1 MGELTADM
9 IRKKSSIS
17 MPCKTTEELAPL
29 QETFGQER
37 AVRALRFGLG
47 IGNQGFNIYVAG
59 MPGTGRSSTVRRFL
73 GELAAAMPAPS
84 DWCYVNNFKDAY
96 TPRALELPAGKGNE
110 FAADMKRF
118 IDGVSRAIPQAF
130 ESEDYSN
137 RREATLKSV
146 QEESKRVLL
155 NLEQKVQK
163 QGFVIQSTRIG
174 LFIIPV
180 VDGKPLNE
188 QQLMSLPPNERNE
201 IEENREKLGEEVRN
215 TLLQVRRL
223 ENKIEEAV
231 RKLNH
236 DVTLYAID
244 GLITELLEKYS
255 RAAEIKEYLEEV
267 RGDIVANAEQFL
279 TPPKELLQQQQ
290 QIPFQWRREASLRKY
305 DVNVIVDNSS
315 TKGAPVVTETNPAYA
330 NVLGRI
336 EREALFGALTTD
348 FTMIHAGALHKAN
361 GGYLVLNALELLRD
375 MMAYEVLKKSLQSS
389 SIKIEDVGE
398 RLGFLSTKSL
408 RPEPIPLKTK
418 VVLIGDPILY
428 QRLFELDPEF
438 KELFKV
444 KADFDTSIDRNDE
457 NLESYASFL
466 CMISQKEKLKYLDT
480 SGVDKIV
487 EHSARMADHQDKL
500 STRFAEVADIVRE
513 ANYYA
518 SEEGSQNIT
527 GEHVKKAI
535 EERIYRSNL
544 IQEKIQE
551 AIQKGF
557 ILIDTKGEAVGQVN
571 GLTIMGLGDISFG
584 SPSRVTATIGLGRGR
599 VIDIERE
606 AKLGGPIH
614 TKGVM
619 ILGGYL
625 ADKFSQERPLSLS
638 ARLVFEQSYGM
649 VEGDSASSTEL
660 YSILSCL
667 AGLPV
672 KQNYAVTGSVN
683 QKGEVQAIG
692 GINQKIEGYYEV
704 CKAKGL
710 TGEQGILMPESN
722 VQNLMLKEEV
732 VEAVRAG
739 KFHIHSVKTIDEGI
753 SILTGKK
760 AGTRTADRSFE
771 EGTVNYLVDK
781 RLHEMAERMTQFSK
795 PATEEP
801 RKQAIAESE
810 NKMA

>member
-1 MGELTADM
+1 M

>member
-1 MGELTADM
+1 
-9 IRKKSSIS
+9 

-29 QETFGQER
+29 EETIGQKR
-37 AVRALRFGLG
+37 AESALKFGLG
-47 IGNQGFNIYVAG
+47 IANQGFNIYVAG

-73 GELAAAMPAPS
+73 GELAPAKPVPS
-84 DWCYVNNFKDAY
+84 DWCYVNNFKDTY
-96 TPRALELPAGKGNE
+96 TPKALELPAGKGNE
-110 FAADMKRF
+110 FAEDMKRF
-118 IDGVSRAIPQAF
+118 IEGVSRAIPQAF

-146 QEESKRVLL
+146 QEESKKVLL
-155 NLEQKVQK
+155 NIEQKVQK
-163 QGFVIQSTRIG
+163 QGFIIQSTRIG
-174 LFIIPV
+174 LFLIPV
-180 VDGKPLNE
+180 VEGKPVNE
-188 QQLMSLPPNERNE
+188 QQLLSLPPNVRNE
-201 IEENREKLGEEVRN
+201 IEKSREELGEEVRN
-215 TLLQVRRL
+215 TLGQVRRL
-223 ENKIEEAV
+223 ENKAEEAV
-231 RKLNH
+231 TKLDR

-255 RAAEIKEYLEEV
+255 QAARIKEYLEEV
-267 RGDIVANAEQFL
+267 RGDIIANVEQFL
-279 TPPKELLQQQQ
+279 TPPKELMQQQQ
-290 QIPFQWRREASLRKY
+290 QIPLQWRREASLRKY

-315 TKGAPVVTETNPAYA
+315 TKGAPVIRETNPVYA

-348 FTMIHAGALHKAN
+348 FTMIHAGALHRAN

-375 MMAYEVLKKSLQSS
+375 MMAYEVLKKSLQNN

-398 RLGFLSTKSL
+398 RLGFISTKSL
-408 RPEPIPLKTK
+408 RPEPIPLNTK

-428 QRLFELDPEF
+428 QRLFELDSEF

-444 KADFDTSIDRNDE
+444 KADFDTSIERNNE

-466 CMISQKEKLKYLDT
+466 CTISQREKLKHLDK
-480 SGVDKIV
+480 SGVDKII
-487 EHSARMADHQDKL
+487 EYSSRMADHQNKL

-513 ANYYA
+513 ASYYA
-518 SEEGSQNIT
+518 GEEGSDCIT

-535 EERIYRSNL
+535 EEKIYRSNL

-551 AIQKGF
+551 AIQQGF

-571 GLTIMGLGDISFG
+571 GLTVMGLGDISFG

-692 GINQKIEGYYEV
+692 GINEKIEGYYEV

-760 AGTRTADRSFE
+760 AGSRTADGSFE

-781 RLHEMAERMTQFSK
+781 RLREMAERMTQFSK
-795 PATEEP
+795 PVTEEP
-801 RKQAIAESE
+801 RK
-810 NKMA
+810 

>member
-1 MGELTADM
+1 M

-174 LFIIPV
+174 LFLIPV

>member
-17 MPCKTTEELAPL
+17 KPCKTTEELAPL

-348 FTMIHAGALHKAN
+348 FTMIRAGALHKAN